1 MTAALTGSGA
11 PRLQRN
17 WDTRAACNFIGGGSG
32 TGLLLAAAGAFATGW
47 PYFAAGIL
55 AAALIGFGLSM
66 VWLEI
71 GRPLRALN
79 VFFHPQT
86 SWMSREA
93 FLAFPVLA
101 LAGLAV
107 LLDQPFV
114 RLPLHAHGSVA
125 VLALA
130 AAALG
135 LAFLYCQ
142 ARILHASRGVP
153 AWSEPALQWV
163 IATTAIA
170 EGLGLLLLLSLAVG
184 PPPTWAVAAAIV
196 ALAARAGTWERYRH
210 RVKLNAPAQ
219 AAAVLDRASS
229 SIHLFGNLPVAIL
242 LIGSLTMPS
251 MIAPA
256 AVAGLLLFAT
266 GAYLKF
272 IIVTRAAFTHGFSV
286 PFMPVRGRAG
296 ASRRRAANEERRR
309 CD

>member
-1 MTAALTGSGA
+1 MTVTLTGSGA

-17 WDTRAACNFIGGGSG
+17 WDSRAACNFIGGGSG
-32 TGLLLAAAGAFATGW
+32 TGLLLAGAAALATGW

-93 FLAFPVLA
+93 FLALPVLA
-101 LAGLAV
+101 LASLAV

-114 RLPLHAHGSVA
+114 RFQAHGSVA
-125 VLALA
+125 VLAWA

-135 LAFLYCQ
+135 LAFLFGQ
-142 ARILHASRGVP
+142 ARILNASRGVP

-163 IATTAIA
+163 IVTTAIA
-170 EGLGLLLLLSLAVG
+170 EGLGLLLLLSLAVA
-184 PPPTWAVAAAIV
+184 PPPVWAVAAAIV
-196 ALAARAGTWERYRH
+196 ALAARTGTWERYRH
-210 RVKLNAPAQ
+210 RVKLNAHAQ
-219 AAAVLDRASS
+219 AAAVLDRASPW
-229 SIHLFGNLPVAIL
+229 IHLFGHLLAAIL
-242 LIGSLTMPS
+242 LISSLIMPS
-251 MIAPA
+251 PIVA
-256 AVAGLLLFAT
+256 AAAAGLLLFAT

-272 IIVTRAAFTHGFSV
+272 VVVTRAAFTHGFSV
-286 PFMPVRGRAG
+286 PFMPVRGRADT
-296 ASRRRAANEERRR
+296 ALAHRRWAL
-309 CD
+309 

>member
-1 MTAALTGSGA
+1 MTVTLTGSGA

-17 WDTRAACNFIGGGSG
+17 WDSRAACNFIGGGSG
-32 TGLLLAAAGAFATGW
+32 TGLLLAGAAAFGTGW

-71 GRPLRALN
+71 GRPLRAFN

-93 FLAFPVLA
+93 FLALPVLA

-114 RLPLHAHGSVA
+114 RLAFQAHGFVA
-125 VLALA
+125 VIAWA
-130 AAALG
+130 AAVLG

-163 IATTAIA
+163 IVTTAMA
-170 EGLGLLLLLSLAVG
+170 EGLGLLLLLSLAVA
-184 PPPTWAVAAAIV
+184 PPPDWGAAAAIV
-196 ALAARAGTWERYRH
+196 ALAARAGAWERYRH
-210 RVKLNAPAQ
+210 RVKLTAPAQ
-219 AAAVLDRASS
+219 AAAVLDRASLW
-229 SIHLFGNLPVAIL
+229 IHPFGHLLAAIL

-251 MIAPA
+251 PIVAA
-256 AVAGLLLFAT
+256 AVAGLLLFVT

-272 IIVTRAAFTHGFSV
+272 VVVTRAAFTHGFSF

-296 ASRRRAANEERRR
+296 TALPHRG
-309 CD
+309 

>member
-1 MTAALTGSGA
+1 MTVTLTGSGA

-17 WDTRAACNFIGGGSG
+17 WDSRAACNFIGGGSG
-32 TGLLLAAAGAFATGW
+32 TGLLLAGAAAFGTGG

-55 AAALIGFGLSM
+55 AVALIGFGLSM

-93 FLAFPVLA
+93 FLALPILA
-101 LAGLAV
+101 LASLAV

-114 RLPLHAHGSVA
+114 RLPFQAHGSA
-125 VLALA
+125 TVLAWA
-130 AAALG
+130 AAAPG

-142 ARILHASRGVP
+142 GRILHASRGVP
-153 AWSEPALQWV
+153 AWNEPALQWV
-163 IATTAIA
+163 IVTTAIA
-170 EGLGLLLLLSLAVG
+170 EGLGLLLLLSLAVA
-184 PPPTWAVAAAIV
+184 PPPVWAVAAAIV

-210 RVKLNAPAQ
+210 RVKLNAHAQ
-219 AAAVLDRASS
+219 AAAVLDRASPW
-229 SIHLFGNLPVAIL
+229 IHLFGHLLAAIL
-242 LIGSLTMPS
+242 LISSLIMPS
-251 MIAPA
+251 PIVAA

-272 IIVTRAAFTHGFSV
+272 VVVTRAAFTHGFSV
-286 PFMPVRGRAG
+286 PFMPARGRADT
-296 ASRRRAANEERRR
+296 ALAHRR
-309 CD
+309 